1 MTFADL
7 NLSQRTLEALE
18 KKNFIEPTPIQA
30 KIIPLLLEGKSD
42 LIGQARTGTGKTAAF
57 GIPLA
62 ENLTPG
68 GKMPGALV
76 LAPTR
81 ELGMQVANELEEISS
96 GRGLAVVPIYGG
108 QAIELQLRLLK
119 KKCDIV
125 VGTPGRVL
133 DHIRRGSLKLDMLQ
147 YLILDE
153 ADEMLDMG
161 FIDDIREVLAAAP
174 QERKMLMFS
183 ATMPEEIRKI
193 ADDFMPDC
201 ELVKVDA
208 ENSPANQV
216 EHLSYMVKRENKVD
230 ALMRI
235 LALYPEFYGLVFCR
249 TRVDAD
255 ELAEKLNTARYNVEV
270 LHGEVSQA
278 QRTRVIE
285 RFKKRGFNLLVATD
299 VAARG
304 IDISDLTHVV
314 NYSIPGTP
322 ESFIHRAG
330 RTGRAGKT
338 GCAITFFTPGERRRY
353 ENLIREAKCEVK
365 LSELPGA
372 EVLANVRREAL
383 VNRLADRMNRRDIPE
398 SYYLFAKELAAGDPV
413 PIIAAMLAEIGGNE
427 FDPDSYGEPEK
438 AQKNKNFVKLVYA
451 RGKADG
457 VTARDLLIEISEK
470 SGLPLRRFG
479 KIACYAHCTR
489 IEAPEG
495 NLRQI
500 LRAFNT
506 SGEELMKLD
515 DGKAEEPAPRE
526 KRERDSRPRRRRED
540 DFPQSGSERRER
552 PRRRRE
558 DDFPQSGSERRERS
572 PKRKLRDM
580 FQEWESEASVQE
592 FDQQPSF
599 SKKKPRKK

>member
-1 MTFADL
+1 MTFAEL
-7 NLSQRTLEALE
+7 NLSERILEALSR
-18 KKNFIEPTPIQA
+18 KNFTEPTPIQA

-62 ENLTPG
+62 ERVVLAAKKT
-68 GKMPGALV
+68 GALV
-76 LAPTR
+76 LTPTR
-81 ELGMQVANELEEISS
+81 ELGMQVAKELEEIAS
-96 GRGLAVVPIYGG
+96 GSGLAVVPVYGG

-119 KKCDIV
+119 KRCDIV

-133 DHIRRGSLKLDMLQ
+133 DHIRRGSLKLDSLQ

-161 FIDDIREVLAAAP
+161 FIDDIRAVLEATP
-174 QERKMLMFS
+174 PERKMLMFS
-183 ATMPEEIRKI
+183 ATMPDEIRKI
-193 ADDFMPDC
+193 ADDFMPEC
-201 ELVKVDA
+201 ELIKVDA

-235 LALYPEFYGLVFCR
+235 LALYPDFYGLVFCR
-249 TRVDAD
+249 TRTDAD
-255 ELAEKLNTARYNVEV
+255 DLAEKLNTARYNVEV

-353 ENLIREAKCEVK
+353 ENLIREAKCEVR

-383 VNRLADRMNRRDIPE
+383 VNRLADRMNRREIPE
-398 SYYLFAKELAAGDPV
+398 SYYNFAKELAAGDPV

-427 FDPDSYGEPEK
+427 FDPESYGEPEK
-438 AQKNKNFVKLVYA
+438 ANKNKNFVKLVYA
-451 RGKADG
+451 KGKADG
-457 VTARDLLIEISEK
+457 VTARELLIEISEK

-500 LRAFNT
+500 LRAFN
-506 SGEELMKLD
+506 SGKEELLRID
-515 DGKAEEPAPRE
+515 DGTEE
-526 KRERDSRPRRRRED
+526 KRDAAPKREHRK
-540 DFPQSGSERRER
+540 SERRENADR
-552 PRRRRE
+552 APAA
-558 DDFPQSGSERRERS
+558 PKA
-572 PKRKLRDM
+572 KRKLRDM
-580 FQEWESEASVQE
+580 FSEWENEVNSAADTQAPERR
-592 FDQQPSF
+592 
-599 SKKKPRKK
+599 KRPRRG

>member
-7 NLSQRTLEALE
+7 NLSERTLEALAR
-18 KKNFIEPTPIQA
+18 KNFVEPSPIQA
-30 KIIPLLLEGKSD
+30 KIIPLLLDGKSD

-62 ENLTPG
+62 EKLVPG
-68 GKMPGALV
+68 AKKPGALV
-76 LAPTR
+76 LTPTR
-81 ELGMQVANELEEISS
+81 ELGMQVAKELEEISS
-96 GRGLAVVPIYGG
+96 GRGHAVVPVYGG

-119 KKCDIV
+119 KRCDIV

-133 DHIRRGSLKLDMLQ
+133 DHIRRGSLKLDALQ

-161 FIDDIREVLAAAP
+161 FIDDIRAVLEAAP
-174 QERKMLMFS
+174 AERKMLMFS
-183 ATMPEEIRKI
+183 ATMPDEIKKI
-193 ADDFMPDC
+193 ADDFMPEC
-201 ELVKVDA
+201 KLIKVDA
-208 ENSPANQV
+208 QNSPASQV

-235 LALYPEFYGLVFCR
+235 LALYPDFYGLVFCR
-249 TRVDAD
+249 TRTDAD
-255 ELAEKLNTARYNVEV
+255 DLAEKLNTARYNVEV

-330 RTGRAGKT
+330 RTGRAGKS
-338 GCAITFFTPGERRRY
+338 GCAITFFTPGEKRRY
-353 ENLIREAKCEVK
+353 ENLIRETKCEVK
-365 LSELPGA
+365 ISELPGA

-383 VNRLADRMNRRDIPE
+383 VNRLADRMTKREIPE
-398 SYYLFAKELAAGDPV
+398 SYYQFARELAAGDPV
-413 PIIAAMLAEIGGNE
+413 PVIAAMLAEIGGAE

-500 LRAFNT
+500 LQAFN
-506 SGEELMKLD
+506 SGREELMRVD
-515 DGKAEEPAPRE
+515 DGKAEPENNSKPSARAAKGGKKRFEREEPQ
-526 KRERDSRPRRRRED
+526 KRAERA
-540 DFPQSGSERRER
+540 
-552 PRRRRE
+552 
-558 DDFPQSGSERRERS
+558 

-580 FQEWESEASVQE
+580 FAEWEDEAVSAQSDTSAPE
-592 FDQQPSF
+592 
-599 SKKKPRKK
+599 RKKRQRRG

>member
-1 MTFADL
+1 MTFKDMQ
-7 NLSQRTLEALE
+7 LSEQTIAALE
-18 KKNFIEPTPIQA
+18 KKNFVSPTPIQSR
-30 KIIPLLLEGKSD
+30 IIPLLLEGASD

-62 ENLTPG
+62 EKLVPQ
-68 GKMPGALV
+68 GKFPGALV
-76 LAPTR
+76 LTPTR
-81 ELGMQVANELEEISS
+81 ELGMQVADELNEIGS
-96 GRGLAVVPIYGG
+96 GRDLAVVPIYGG
-108 QAIELQLRLLK
+108 QAIELQMRLLK
-119 KKCDIV
+119 KRCDIV

-133 DHIRRGSLKLDMLQ
+133 DHLRRGTLKLDKLQ

-161 FIDDIREVLAAAP
+161 FIDDIRSILEAAP
-174 QERKMLMFS
+174 AERKMLMFS
-183 ATMPEEIRKI
+183 ATMPDEIRKI
-193 ADDFMPDC
+193 ADDFMPRC
-201 ELVKVDA
+201 QLVKVDA
-208 ENSPANQV
+208 ENAPASQV

-249 TRVDAD
+249 TRTDAD

-330 RTGRAGKT
+330 RTGRAGKK

-353 ENLIREAKCEVK
+353 ENLIRETGCEVK
-365 LSELPGA
+365 LSQLPGA

-383 VNRLADRMNRRDIPE
+383 VNRLADRMNKREIPE
-398 SYYLFAKELAAGDPV
+398 SYYQFARELAAGDPV
-413 PIIAAMLAEIGGNE
+413 PIIAAMLAEIGGAE
-427 FDPDSYGEPEK
+427 FDPESYGEPEK
-438 AQKNKNFVKLVYA
+438 AEKNKNFIKLVYA

-500 LRAFNT
+500 LKAFN
-506 SGEELMKLD
+506 SGKEELIRVD
-515 DGKAEEPAPRE
+515 DGTPVPERESRPSRSERKRPAAPRR
-526 KRERDSRPRRRRED
+526 KDERQNAEPHSR
-540 DFPQSGSERRER
+540 
-552 PRRRRE
+552 
-558 DDFPQSGSERRERS
+558 
-572 PKRKLRDM
+572 RKLRDM
-580 FQEWESEASVQE
+580 LFDWEQEVNSAEQDTQA
-592 FDQQPSF
+592 PAR
-599 SKKKPRKK
+599 RKRQKRG

>member
-1 MTFADL
+1 MTFKEMQ
-7 NLSQRTLEALE
+7 LSELTLGALE
-18 KKNFIEPTPIQA
+18 KKNFVEATPIQSM
-30 KIIPLLLEGKSD
+30 IIPLLLEGASD

-62 ENLTPG
+62 EKLSPQ
-68 GKMPGALV
+68 GKLPGALV
-76 LAPTR
+76 LTPTR
-81 ELGMQVANELEEISS
+81 ELGMQVAEELNWISS
-96 GRGLAVVPIYGG
+96 GKQLAVVPIYGG
-108 QAIELQLRLLK
+108 QAIELQMRLLR

-133 DHIRRGSLKLDMLQ
+133 DHLRRGTLKLDNLQ

-174 QERKMLMFS
+174 AGRKMLMFS

-193 ADDFMPDC
+193 ADDFMPEC
-201 ELVKVDA
+201 RLVKVDA
-208 ENSPANQV
+208 DNSPASQV

-249 TRVDAD
+249 TRTDAD
-255 ELAEKLNTARYNVEV
+255 DLAGKLNTARYNVEV

-330 RTGRAGKT
+330 RTGRAGKK

-365 LSELPGA
+365 LSQLPGA

-383 VNRLADRMNRRDIPE
+383 VNRLADRMNRRAIPE
-398 SYYLFAKELAAGDPV
+398 SYYQFAKELAAGDPV
-413 PIIAAMLAEIGGNE
+413 PIIAAMLAEIGGSE
-427 FDPDSYGEPEK
+427 FDPASYGEPEK
-438 AQKNKNFVKLVYA
+438 AEKSKNFVKLVYA
-451 RGKADG
+451 KGKADG
-457 VTARDLLIEISEK
+457 VTARDLLIEISDR

-500 LRAFNT
+500 LKAFN
-506 SGEELMKLD
+506 SGREELMRVD
-515 DGKAEEPAPRE
+515 DGAPEEAPASGN
-526 KRERDSRPRRRRED
+526 KRRPSRRGERDEAPDYERKP
-540 DFPQSGSERRER
+540 SERRNSDR
-552 PRRRRE
+552 K
-558 DDFPQSGSERRERS
+558 PQDRKRDAAAPS
-572 PKRKLRDM
+572 RKLRDM
-580 FQEWESEASVQE
+580 LSIWEDEVSVAEQQETDIPARR
-592 FDQQPSF
+592 
-599 SKKKPRKK
+599 KRPRKG

>member
-1 MTFADL
+1 MTFAEL
-7 NLSQRTLEALE
+7 NLSERILEALSR
-18 KKNFIEPTPIQA
+18 KNFTEPTPIQA

-62 ENLTPG
+62 ERVVPAAKKT
-68 GKMPGALV
+68 GALV
-76 LAPTR
+76 LTPTR
-81 ELGMQVANELEEISS
+81 ELGMQVAKELEEIAS
-96 GRGLAVVPIYGG
+96 GSGLAVVPVYGG

-119 KKCDIV
+119 KRCDIV

-133 DHIRRGSLKLDMLQ
+133 DHIRRGSLKLDSLQ

-161 FIDDIREVLAAAP
+161 FIDDIRAVLEATP
-174 QERKMLMFS
+174 PERKMLMFS
-183 ATMPEEIRKI
+183 ATMPDEIRKI
-193 ADDFMPDC
+193 ADDFMPEC
-201 ELVKVDA
+201 ELIKVDA

-235 LALYPEFYGLVFCR
+235 LALYPDFYGLVFCR
-249 TRVDAD
+249 TRTDAD
-255 ELAEKLNTARYNVEV
+255 DLAEKLNTARYNVEV

-353 ENLIREAKCEVK
+353 ENLIREAKCEVR

-383 VNRLADRMNRRDIPE
+383 VNRLADRMNRREIPE
-398 SYYLFAKELAAGDPV
+398 SYYNFAKELAAGDPV

-427 FDPDSYGEPEK
+427 FDPESYGEPEK
-438 AQKNKNFVKLVYA
+438 ANKNKNFVKLVYA
-451 RGKADG
+451 KGKADG
-457 VTARDLLIEISEK
+457 VTARELLIEISEK

-500 LRAFNT
+500 LRAFN
-506 SGEELMKLD
+506 SGKEELLRID
-515 DGKAEEPAPRE
+515 DGTEE
-526 KRERDSRPRRRRED
+526 KREAAPKRERRK
-540 DFPQSGSERRER
+540 SERRENADR
-552 PRRRRE
+552 APAA
-558 DDFPQSGSERRERS
+558 PKA
-572 PKRKLRDM
+572 KRKLRDM
-580 FQEWESEASVQE
+580 FSEWENEVNSAADTQAPERR
-592 FDQQPSF
+592 
-599 SKKKPRKK
+599 KRPRRG

>member
-7 NLSQRTLEALE
+7 NLSACTLEALAR
-18 KKNFIEPTPIQA
+18 KNFVEPSPIQA
-30 KIIPLLLEGKSD
+30 KVIPLLLEGKSD

-62 ENLTPG
+62 EKLVPG
-68 GKMPGALV
+68 AKIPGALV
-76 LAPTR
+76 LTPTR
-81 ELGMQVANELEEISS
+81 ELGMQVARELEEISS
-96 GRGLAVVPIYGG
+96 GRGHAVVPVYGG

-119 KKCDIV
+119 KRCDIV

-133 DHIRRGSLKLDMLQ
+133 DHIRRGSLKLDALQ

-161 FIDDIREVLAAAP
+161 FIDDIRAVLEAAP
-174 QERKMLMFS
+174 PERKMLMFS
-183 ATMPEEIRKI
+183 ATMPDEIRKI
-193 ADDFMPDC
+193 ADDFMPEC
-201 ELVKVDA
+201 QLIKVDA
-208 ENSPANQV
+208 QNSPASQV
-216 EHLSYMVKRENKVD
+216 EHLAYMVKRENKVD

-249 TRVDAD
+249 TRTDAD
-255 ELAEKLNTARYNVEV
+255 DLAEKLNTAKYNVEV

-330 RTGRAGKT
+330 RTGRAGKN
-338 GCAITFFTPGERRRY
+338 GCAITFFTPGEKRRY
-353 ENLIREAKCEVK
+353 ENLIRETKCEVK
-365 LSELPGA
+365 LAELPGA

-383 VNRLADRMNRRDIPE
+383 VNRLADRMNKREIPE
-398 SYYLFAKELAAGDPV
+398 SYYQFARELAAGDPV
-413 PIIAAMLAEIGGNE
+413 PIIAAMLAEIGGAE

-438 AQKNKNFVKLVYA
+438 AQKNKNLVKLVYA

-470 SGLPLRRFG
+470 SQLPLRRFG

-500 LRAFNT
+500 LKAFN
-506 SGEELMKLD
+506 SGKEELMKVD
-515 DGKAEEPAPRE
+515 DAKSEPEQSKTPRGAKGGKRRAEQRPADGE
-526 KRERDSRPRRRRED
+526 KRQERA
-540 DFPQSGSERRER
+540 
-552 PRRRRE
+552 
-558 DDFPQSGSERRERS
+558 

-580 FQEWESEASVQE
+580 FAQWEDEITSASADTPAPVR
-592 FDQQPSF
+592 
-599 SKKKPRKK
+599 RKKQRRG

>member
-1 MTFADL
+1 MTLD
-7 NLSQRTLEALE
+7 ALAR
-18 KKNFIEPTPIQA
+18 KNFSEPTPIQA
-30 KIIPLLLEGKSD
+30 KIIPLLLDGKSD

-62 ENLTPG
+62 EKLTPG
-68 GKMPGALV
+68 SKMPGALV

-81 ELGMQVANELEEISS
+81 ELGMQVADELEEISS
-96 GRGLAVVPIYGG
+96 GRGMAVVPVYGG

-119 KKCDIV
+119 KRCDIV

-133 DHIRRGSLKLDMLQ
+133 DHIRRGSLKLDALQ
-147 YLILDE
+147 YLVLDE

-161 FIDDIREVLAAAP
+161 FIDDIRAVLEAAP
-174 QERKMLMFS
+174 PERKMLMFS
-183 ATMPEEIRKI
+183 ATMPDEIRKI
-193 ADDFMPDC
+193 ADDFMPEC

-249 TRVDAD
+249 TRTDAD
-255 ELAEKLNTARYNVEV
+255 DLAEKLNTARYNVEV

-372 EVLANVRREAL
+372 EVLATVRREAL

-398 SYYLFAKELAAGDPV
+398 SYYSFAKELAAGDPV
-413 PIIAAMLAEIGGNE
+413 PIIAAMLAEIGGSE
-427 FDPDSYGEPEK
+427 FDPESYGEPEK

-500 LRAFNT
+500 LKAFNNR
-506 SGEELMKLD
+506 GEELIQIDNGSQQD
-515 DGKAEEPAPRE
+515 DSAPQRGKRTDEKRRSRRDREPAAQQN
-526 KRERDSRPRRRRED
+526 K
-540 DFPQSGSERRER
+540 SERKER
-552 PRRRRE
+552 A
-558 DDFPQSGSERRERS
+558 

-580 FQEWESEASVQE
+580 FAEWENEVTS
-592 FDQQPSF
+592 DQPDVSTF
-599 SKKKPRKK
+599 ERKRKPRRG

>member
-1 MTFADL
+1 MTFEDL
-7 NLSQRTLEALE
+7 QLSPLTLEALAR
-18 KKNFIEPTPIQA
+18 KNFVEPTPIQSR
-30 KIIPLLLEGKSD
+30 IIPLLLEGKSD

-62 ENLTPG
+62 EKLSPG
-68 GKMPGALV
+68 SKLPGALV
-76 LAPTR
+76 LTPTR
-81 ELGMQVANELEEISS
+81 ELGMQVADEIEAISS
-96 GRGLAVVPIYGG
+96 GRGHSVVPVYGG
-108 QAIELQLRLLK
+108 QPIELQIRLLK

-133 DHIRRGSLKLDMLQ
+133 DHSRRGSLNLEKLQ

-174 QERKMLMFS
+174 PERKMLMFS
-183 ATMPEEIRKI
+183 ATMPDEIRKI
-193 ADDFMPDC
+193 ADDFMPES
-201 ELVKVDA
+201 ELVKVDS
-208 ENSPANQV
+208 ENSPASQV

-235 LALYPEFYGLVFCR
+235 LALYPDFYGLVFCR
-249 TRVDAD
+249 TRTDAD
-255 ELAEKLNTARYNVEV
+255 DLAEKLNTAKYNVEV

-285 RFKKRGFNLLVATD
+285 RFKRKGFNLLVATD

-330 RTGRAGKT
+330 RTGRAGKS

-353 ENLIREAKCEVK
+353 ENLIREAKCDVK

-372 EVLANVRREAL
+372 EILASVRREAL
-383 VNRLADRMNRRDIPE
+383 VNRLADRMTRRDIPE
-398 SYYLFAKELAAGDPV
+398 SYYSFAKELAAGDPV
-413 PIIAAMLAEIGGNE
+413 PIIAAMLAEMGGAE
-427 FDPDSYGEPEK
+427 FDPASYGEPEK
-438 AQKNKNFVKLVYA
+438 ANKNKNFVKLVYA
-451 RGKADG
+451 KGKADG
-457 VTARDLLIEISEK
+457 VSARDLLIEISDK
-470 SGLPLRRFG
+470 SKLPLRKFG
-479 KIACYAHCTR
+479 KISCYAHCTR
-489 IEAPEG
+489 IEAPEA

-506 SGEELMKLD
+506 DGEELLTID
-515 DGKAEEPAPRE
+515 EGKVQEEETPRP
-526 KRERDSRPRRRRED
+526 KRERKE
-540 DFPQSGSERRER
+540 FSGSGRKSFEGKKSAGEKKSFEGKKSAAGKKSDAPKA
-552 PRRRRE
+552 PR
-558 DDFPQSGSERRERS
+558 
-572 PKRKLRDM
+572 RKLRDM
-580 FQEWESEASVQE
+580 FSDWENEAAWT
-592 FDQQPSF
+592 DQDNTTIERR
-599 SKKKPRKK
+599 KKPRRS

>member
-7 NLSQRTLEALE
+7 NLSACTLEALAR
-18 KKNFIEPTPIQA
+18 KNFVEPSPIQA
-30 KIIPLLLEGKSD
+30 KVIPLLLEGKSD

-62 ENLTPG
+62 EKLVPG
-68 GKMPGALV
+68 AKIPGALV
-76 LAPTR
+76 LTPTR
-81 ELGMQVANELEEISS
+81 ELGMQVARELEEISS
-96 GRGLAVVPIYGG
+96 GRGHAVVPVYGG

-119 KKCDIV
+119 KRCDIV

-133 DHIRRGSLKLDMLQ
+133 DHIRRGSLKLDALQ

-161 FIDDIREVLAAAP
+161 FIDDIRAVLEAAP
-174 QERKMLMFS
+174 PERKMLMFS
-183 ATMPEEIRKI
+183 ATMPDEIRKI
-193 ADDFMPDC
+193 ADDFMPEC
-201 ELVKVDA
+201 QLIKVDA
-208 ENSPANQV
+208 QNSPASQV
-216 EHLSYMVKRENKVD
+216 EHLAYMVKRENKVD

-249 TRVDAD
+249 TRTDAD
-255 ELAEKLNTARYNVEV
+255 DLAEKLNTAKYNVEV

-330 RTGRAGKT
+330 RTGRAGKN
-338 GCAITFFTPGERRRY
+338 GCAITFFTPGEKRRY
-353 ENLIREAKCEVK
+353 ENLIRETKCEVK
-365 LSELPGA
+365 LAELPGA

-383 VNRLADRMNRRDIPE
+383 VNRLADRMNKREIPE
-398 SYYLFAKELAAGDPV
+398 SYYQFARELAAGDPV
-413 PIIAAMLAEIGGNE
+413 PIIAAMLAEIGGAE

-470 SGLPLRRFG
+470 SQLPLRRFG

-500 LRAFNT
+500 LKAFN
-506 SGEELMKLD
+506 SGKEELMKVD
-515 DGKAEEPAPRE
+515 DAKSEPEQSKTPRGAKGGKRRAEQRPADGE
-526 KRERDSRPRRRRED
+526 KRQERA
-540 DFPQSGSERRER
+540 
-552 PRRRRE
+552 
-558 DDFPQSGSERRERS
+558 

-580 FQEWESEASVQE
+580 FAQWEDEITSASADTPAPVR
-592 FDQQPSF
+592 
-599 SKKKPRKK
+599 RKKQRRG

>member
-1 MTFADL
+1 MTFAEL
-7 NLSQRTLEALE
+7 NLSERILEALSR
-18 KKNFIEPTPIQA
+18 KNFTEPTPIQA

-62 ENLTPG
+62 ERVVPAAKKT
-68 GKMPGALV
+68 GALV
-76 LAPTR
+76 LTPTR
-81 ELGMQVANELEEISS
+81 ELGMQVAKELEEIAS
-96 GRGLAVVPIYGG
+96 GSGLAVVPVYGG

-119 KKCDIV
+119 KRCDIV

-133 DHIRRGSLKLDMLQ
+133 DHIRRGSLKLDSLQ

-161 FIDDIREVLAAAP
+161 FIDDIRAVLEATP
-174 QERKMLMFS
+174 PERKMLMFS
-183 ATMPEEIRKI
+183 ATMPDEIRKI
-193 ADDFMPDC
+193 ADDFMPEC
-201 ELVKVDA
+201 ELIKVDA

-216 EHLSYMVKRENKVD
+216 EHISYMVKRENKVD

-235 LALYPEFYGLVFCR
+235 LALYPDFYGLVFCR
-249 TRVDAD
+249 TRTDAD
-255 ELAEKLNTARYNVEV
+255 DLAEKLNTARYNVEV

-353 ENLIREAKCEVK
+353 ENLIREAKCEVR

-383 VNRLADRMNRRDIPE
+383 VNRLADRMNRREIPE
-398 SYYLFAKELAAGDPV
+398 SYYNFAKELAAGDPV

-427 FDPDSYGEPEK
+427 FDPESYGEPEK
-438 AQKNKNFVKLVYA
+438 ANKNKNFVKLVYA
-451 RGKADG
+451 KGKADG
-457 VTARDLLIEISEK
+457 VTARELLIEISEK

-500 LRAFNT
+500 LRAFN
-506 SGEELMKLD
+506 SGKEELLRID
-515 DGKAEEPAPRE
+515 DGTEE
-526 KRERDSRPRRRRED
+526 KREAAPKRECRK
-540 DFPQSGSERRER
+540 SERRENADR
-552 PRRRRE
+552 APAA
-558 DDFPQSGSERRERS
+558 
-572 PKRKLRDM
+572 PKAKGKLRDM
-580 FQEWESEASVQE
+580 FSEWESEVNSAADTQAPE
-592 FDQQPSF
+592 RR
-599 SKKKPRKK
+599 KRPRRG